1 MSNRISDDHKF
12 PVDEDMQYAVF
23 VSYVE
28 IYNNYTYDLLDNPKM
43 DIVTG
48 KQKLVSKIL
57 REDRYI
63 IILNRFYSNFIK
75 SI

>member
-63 IILNRFYSNFIK
+63 ILNRFYSNFIK